1 MLLTK
6 LFKKFLIEKNRKG
19 NRINMRNKQSKETTA
34 QNNAPHV
41 VFIEGSQNQNP
52 KLVKSVKDL
61 IKEEITDLIE
71 QEFKIFEK
79 DKFLYESYTFDHAV
93 MNKTI
98 SGLPREKK
106 TVSGVCYLINN
117 TYSDNLEGIIE
128 AAISEYANIFYT
140 PDLQMKNFNHPKKK
154 HLFVNNR
161 TIIRNPDSRTVV
173 MKLQLGFIPA
183 DEPNWESDHFII
195 VFTGTLK

>member
-6 LFKKFLIEKNRKG
+6 LFKKFLIEKG
-19 NRINMRNKQSKETTA
+19 NRINMRNKQSQKTNT
-34 QNNAPHV
+34 QTKAPYAIFV
-41 VFIEGSQNQNP
+41 VDGQSKAL
-52 KLVKSVKDL
+52 KLVKNVKDL
-61 IKEEITDLIE
+61 IREEITDLIK
-71 QEFKIFEK
+71 QEFEVFEK
-79 DKFLYESYTFDHAV
+79 DEFLYESYTFDHAV
-93 MNKTI
+93 LNETI

-117 TYSDNLEGIIE
+117 LYSDNLEGIIE
-128 AAISEYANIFYT
+128 ATIDEYANIFYV

-161 TIIRNPDSRTVV
+161 TIIRNPDSRTVI

-183 DEPNWESDHFII
+183 DEPNWESDHFVIT
-195 VFTGTLK
+195 FTGTLK